1 MTVVEASTPKRSP
14 EAILQMCEWT
24 VLKRLDG
31 LLQGDYR
38 TLFRGFGID
47 LADLR
52 EYQTHDD
59 VRHIDWNVTAR
70 MQTPYVRQFTEDREV
85 TAWFLIDRTAS
96 MNFGSGEQRKHEVL
110 FDHVALLARLL
121 TKHGNRI
128 GAIIYRGHSPSINE
142 EAAMLQVIPPAT
154 GRAQVLLILN
164 QLLKVSDEQ
173 VETKTNTSTPKIQSN
188 LGEFLKQCGAILKR
202 RSLVF
207 FSSDLQSTD
216 DYEPALVQLTK
227 RHELIV
233 LQSQDALERELPNLG
248 VIQMQDAETGEQ
260 LWVDTGNKQFRETFA
275 KLQRERAEQKNRLF
289 ARWQIEQLPMG
300 TVEELIGFS
309 RARAALRKTKVN
321 GQLMEAKI
329 I

>member
-1 MTVVEASTPKRSP
+1 MTAPSTPLLNRSP

-110 FDHVALLARLL
+110 FDHIALLARLL

-128 GAIIYRGHSPSINE
+128 GAIIYRGHQRNGNE
-142 EAAMLQVIPPAT
+142 SVATLQVIPPAT

-164 QLLKVSDEQ
+164 QLINLNNDQNEN
-173 VETKTNTSTPKIQSN
+173 TKATEIQSS

-207 FSSDLQSTD
+207 FSSDLQSVD
-216 DYEPALVQLTK
+216 NYESALVQLTK

-233 LQSQDALERELPNLG
+233 LESQDALERELPNLG
-248 VIQMQDAETGEQ
+248 MIQMQDAETGEQ
-260 LWVDTGNKQFRETFA
+260 LWVDTGNKQFRENFA
-275 KLQRERAEQKNRLF
+275 RLQREKTEQKDQLF
-289 ARWQIEQLPMG
+289 SRWQIEQLPMG
-300 TVEELIGFS
+300 SLEDLIGFS
-309 RARAALRKTKVN
+309 RTRAALRKTKAN
-321 GQLMEAKI
+321 PHIMEAKSL
-329 I
+329 

>member
-1 MTVVEASTPKRSP
+1 MTLVSNPSYKRSP

-110 FDHVALLARLL
+110 FDHIALLARLL

-128 GAIIYRGHSPSINE
+128 GAIIYRGHQRNGNDSV
-142 EAAMLQVIPPAT
+142 AALQVIPPAT

-164 QLLKVSDEQ
+164 QLLKLSDYQKEN
-173 VETKTNTSTPKIQSN
+173 TKASEIQSN
-188 LGEFLKQCGAILKR
+188 LGEFLKQCGSILKR

-207 FSSDLQSTD
+207 FSSDLQSVD
-216 DYEPALVQLTK
+216 NYESALVQLTK

-233 LQSQDALERELPNLG
+233 LESQDALERELPNLG
-248 VIQMQDAETGEQ
+248 MIQMQDAETGEQ
-260 LWVDTGNKQFRETFA
+260 LWVDTGNKQFRENFA
-275 KLQRERAEQKNRLF
+275 RLHREKTEQKDSLF
-289 ARWQIEQLPMG
+289 SRWQIEQLPMG
-300 TVEELIGFS
+300 SLEDLIGFS
-309 RARAALRKTKVN
+309 RTRAALRKAKAN
-321 GQLMEAKI
+321 PHIMEAKSL
-329 I
+329 

>member
-1 MTVVEASTPKRSP
+1 MTLVSNPSSKRSP

-85 TAWFLIDRTAS
+85 TAWFLVDRTAS

-110 FDHVALLARLL
+110 FDHIALLARLL

-128 GAIIYRGHSPSINE
+128 GAIIYRGHQRNATE
-142 EAAMLQVIPPAT
+142 RAATLQVIPPAT

-164 QLLKVSDEQ
+164 QLLKVSDDQSENS
-173 VETKTNTSTPKIQSN
+173 KASDIQSN

-207 FSSDLQSTD
+207 FSSDLQSVD
-216 DYEPALVQLTK
+216 NYESALVQLTK

-233 LQSQDALERELPNLG
+233 LESQDALERELPNLG
-248 VIQMQDAETGEQ
+248 MIQMQDAETGEQ
-260 LWVDTGNKQFRETFA
+260 LWVDTGNKQFRENFA
-275 KLQRERAEQKNRLF
+275 GLQREKTELKDQLF
-289 ARWQIEQLPMG
+289 SRWQIEQLPMG
-300 TVEELIGFS
+300 SLEDLIGFS
-309 RARAALRKTKVN
+309 RTRAALLKTKAN
-321 GQLMEAKI
+321 HRIMEAKSL
-329 I
+329 

>member
-1 MTVVEASTPKRSP
+1 MTVQSTPNAKRSP

-110 FDHVALLARLL
+110 FDHIALLARLL

-128 GAIIYRGHSPSINE
+128 GAIIYRGHQGEGPNASSN
-142 EAAMLQVIPPAT
+142 LQVIPPAT

-164 QLLKVSDEQ
+164 QLLKLVDESS
-173 VETKTNTSTPKIQSN
+173 NTTKIQSN

-202 RSLVF
+202 RCLVF

-233 LQSQDALERELPNLG
+233 LQSQDALERELPNIG
-248 VIQMQDAETGEQ
+248 MIQMQDAESGEQ
-260 LWVDTGNKQFRETFA
+260 LWVDTSNQQFREKFA
-275 KLQRERAEQKNRLF
+275 LLQSEKNQQRNKLF
-289 ARWQIEQLPMG
+289 SRWQIEQMPMNSL
-300 TVEELIGFS
+300 EDLIGFS
-309 RARAALRKTKVN
+309 RSRAALRKSKTNSFYTKAA
-321 GQLMEAKI
+321 LS
-329 I
+329 

>member
-1 MTVVEASTPKRSP
+1 MTISSTPPLNRSP

-110 FDHVALLARLL
+110 FDHIALLARLL

-128 GAIIYRGHSPSINE
+128 GAIIYRGHHRNGNE
-142 EAAMLQVIPPAT
+142 SVATLQVIPPAT

-164 QLLKVSDEQ
+164 QLLKLSDDQNENKKAS
-173 VETKTNTSTPKIQSN
+173 EIQSN

-207 FSSDLQSTD
+207 FSSDLQSVD
-216 DYEPALVQLTK
+216 NYEPALVQLTK

-233 LQSQDALERELPNLG
+233 LESQDALERALPNLG
-248 VIQMQDAETGEQ
+248 TIQMQDAETGEQ
-260 LWVDTGNKQFRETFA
+260 LWVDTGNKQFRENFA
-275 KLQRERAEQKNRLF
+275 SLQREKTEQKDRLF
-289 ARWQIEQLPMG
+289 SRWQIERLPMSSL
-300 TVEELIGFS
+300 EDLIGFS
-309 RARAALRKTKVN
+309 RSRAALRKTKAN
-321 GQLMEAKI
+321 PHIMEAKSL
-329 I
+329 

>member
-1 MTVVEASTPKRSP
+1 MTAPSPPLLNRSP

-110 FDHVALLARLL
+110 FDHIALLARLL

-128 GAIIYRGHSPSINE
+128 GAIIYRGHQRNGNE
-142 EAAMLQVIPPAT
+142 SVATLQVIPPAT

-164 QLLKVSDEQ
+164 QLLKLNNDQNEN
-173 VETKTNTSTPKIQSN
+173 TKVAEIQSN

-207 FSSDLQSTD
+207 FSSDLQSVD
-216 DYEPALVQLTK
+216 NYESALVQLTK

-233 LQSQDALERELPNLG
+233 LESQDALERALPNLG
-248 VIQMQDAETGEQ
+248 MIQMQDAETGEQ
-260 LWVDTGNKQFRETFA
+260 LWVDTGNKQFRENFA
-275 KLQRERAEQKNRLF
+275 SLQREKTEQKDRLF
-289 ARWQIEQLPMG
+289 SRWQIEQLPMG
-300 TVEELIGFS
+300 SLEDLIGFS
-309 RARAALRKTKVN
+309 RSRAALRKTKAN
-321 GQLMEAKI
+321 PHIMEAKSL
-329 I
+329 

>member
-1 MTVVEASTPKRSP
+1 MNSAPRHSPSP
-14 EAILQMCEWT
+14 EALLQRCEWT

-70 MQTPYVRQFTEDREV
+70 MQTPYVRQFTEDREI

-110 FDHVALLARLL
+110 FDHVALLSRLL
-121 TKHGNRI
+121 TKHGNRV
-128 GAIIYRGHSPSINE
+128 GAIIYRGHSNKETIDTNL
-142 EAAMLQVIPPAT
+142 LQIIPPAT
-154 GRAQVLLILN
+154 GRSQVLLILKC
-164 QLLKVSDEQ
+164 LLHEASATANPVAR
-173 VETKTNTSTPKIQSN
+173 QSN
-188 LGEFLKQCGAILKR
+188 LGEFLMQCGSILKR

-207 FSSDLQSTD
+207 FSSDLQSND
-216 DYEPALVQLTK
+216 DYEKPLSLLAK

-233 LQSQDALERELPNLG
+233 LESQDALERELPDMGL
-248 VIQMQDAETGEQ
+248 VQMQDAETGEQ
-260 LWVDTGNKQFRETFA
+260 VWVDTSNKQFRQRFA
-275 KLQRERAEQKNRLF
+275 QLRDAQSAKQREIF
-289 ARWQIEQLPMG
+289 ARWQIEQLRLG
-300 TVEELIGFS
+300 ALEDLIGFTHS
-309 RARAALRKTKVN
+309 RMALRKSKTR
-321 GQLMEAKI
+321 QSFARA
-329 I
+329 

>member
-1 MTVVEASTPKRSP
+1 MTSTTTPSSKRSP

-70 MQTPYVRQFTEDREV
+70 MQTPYVRQFIEDREV

-128 GAIIYRGHSPSINE
+128 GVIIYRGHHRNTSEGPAS
-142 EAAMLQVIPPAT
+142 LQVIPPAS

-164 QLLKVSDEQ
+164 QLLKISDEQ
-173 VETKTNTSTPKIQSN
+173 TANKTTASKHELQSN
-188 LGEFLKQCGAILKR
+188 LGEFLQQCGAILKR

-216 DYEPALVQLTK
+216 DYTSALVQLAR

-233 LQSQDALERELPNLG
+233 LESQDTLERELPNLG
-248 VIQMQDAETGEQ
+248 MIQMQDAETGEQ
-260 LWVDTGNKQFRETFA
+260 LWVDTSNKQFRENFA
-275 KLQRERAEQKNRLF
+275 KLQQEKNEQKKQLF
-289 ARWQIEQLPMG
+289 SRWQIEQLPMG
-300 TVEELIGFS
+300 SLEALIGFS

-321 GQLMEAKI
+321 SHLMEAKSI
-329 I
+329 